1 MGKALRRARMN
12 AHMNPKS
19 KVGRG
24 GVGSQPKSLPGRTP
38 LNNWVPGA
46 HKVAITQKR
55 PGDARIA
62 GYERWTDPDWALPDR
77 PLASVKLNGVRVMN
91 GSSCADVRPASE
103 DPRTSPNRVVDY
115 ARKPIR
121 HKSEGAQDRLRMSWN
136 DKVQHGIVR
145 E

>member
-1 MGKALRRARMN
+1 MAKGKNRARKSIHPR
-12 AHMNPKS
+12 AHH
-19 KVGRG
+19 GRM
-24 GVGSQPKSLPGRTP
+24 GVGSQPKSLPGRNR
-38 LNNWVPGA
+38 LNCWVPGA
-46 HKVAITQKR
+46 HKVAITQRR

-62 GYERWTDPDWALPDR
+62 GYERWTDPEWALPDR

-115 ARKPIR
+115 ERRPIR